1 MESWSF
7 AGQCLASSRY
17 SKGMML
23 PERLTLNFRQV
34 LGCGEVPDAF
44 LAMSIFGR
52 AGRGEAAPDQRDKLS
67 IGIDVSVNE
76 RCTHRPSCSMVRFDP
91 GSTTTTAR
99 FGAFSLSFC
108 ADLSNRRGISATGKT
123 QSTISSLNRSSR
135 HPSFWP
141 PPVSERR

>member
-1 MESWSF
+1 
-7 AGQCLASSRY
+7 
-17 SKGMML
+17 MML
-23 PERLTLNFRQV
+23 LKWLTLNLRQV
-34 LGCGEVPDAF
+34 LRAYGEDPHAL

-67 IGIDVSVNE
+67 IGIDVSVKQ

-108 ADLSNRRGISATGKT
+108 ADSQAIAVAFRLPVKPNPPFRSQSQIEASRRAA
-123 QSTISSLNRSSR
+123 
-135 HPSFWP
+135 P
-141 PPVSERR
+141 PPVSVRR